1 MPAPRNAH
9 GRPGSG
15 VPRRRVGRPVRSAAF
30 PPAVAAGLVFA
41 ASGAVLVL
49 EILGIRLL
57 APYVGLTL
65 ETTTT
70 IIGTVLAGIA
80 TGSAVGGRAADRT
93 EARRLV
99 PELLVGGA
107 LLAIGIVPLI
117 RVLGAALSGGGDV
130 AALAI
135 TLAALFPSAAVLSA
149 ITPVVA
155 KLQLHDLDSTGSV
168 VGRLSAWATAGA
180 LVGTFGTGFVLVP
193 LLPTDAAVF
202 ALGGALLVLG
212 LGLALYDRART
223 ATAAA
228 GTALGA
234 LVVAAATL
242 ASGSPCDAE
251 STYHCARVLEDEGRP
266 AGRVLVLDD
275 LRHSYVDLRDPRH
288 LDFDY
293 ARWIGDAL
301 DGMAPP
307 GAPLDAVFV
316 GGGGFT
322 LPRYLAATRPGS
334 RSRVLEVDG
343 ALVDLARER
352 LGLRPGPALRVRTGD
367 ARVTLRDEPAASA
380 DLAVGDAFGGRSI
393 PWHLATA
400 EFAADLRRVLR
411 PDGIYALN
419 IIDFG
424 SLRLARAVA
433 ATLLDGFADVALVAL
448 PAGGGRPDGGN
459 LVFFASERA
468 LPAATRVASRGA
480 RTFDRAAV
488 ARFAARADPLRDDDA
503 PADQLLTPTSS

>member
-1 MPAPRNAH
+1 M
-9 GRPGSG
+9 S
-15 VPRRRVGRPVRSAAF
+15 SAAF
-30 PPAVAAGLVFA
+30 RPAVAAGLVFA
-41 ASGAVLVL
+41 ASGAVLVV

-80 TGSAVGGRAADRT
+80 AGSAVGGRAADRMDP
-93 EARRLV
+93 RRLV
-99 PELLVGGA
+99 SELLIGGA

-117 RVLGAALSGGGDV
+117 RVLGGALAGGGDV

-135 TLAALFPSAAVLSA
+135 ALAALLPTAAVLSA
-149 ITPVVA
+149 VTPVIA
-155 KLQLHDLDSTGSV
+155 KLQLDDLGATGSV

-193 LLPTDAAVF
+193 LLPTDVAVF
-202 ALGGALLVLG
+202 GLGAALLL
-212 LGLALYDRART
+212 LGLALALRDRART
-223 ATAAA
+223 PGAAA
-228 GTALGA
+228 GLTLGA
-234 LVVAAATL
+234 LVVGGATL
-242 ASGSPCDAE
+242 AAGSPCDAE
-251 STYHCARVLEDEGRP
+251 STYHCARVLEDEARP

-301 DGMAPP
+301 DGLAPP

-334 RSRVLEVDG
+334 RSRVLEVDA
-343 ALVDLARER
+343 ALVALARER
-352 LGLRPGPALRVRTGD
+352 LALRTGPALRVRTGD

-380 DLAVGDAFGGRSI
+380 DVVVGDAFGGRSV

-400 EFAADLRRVLR
+400 EFAADIRRVLR
-411 PDGIYALN
+411 PDGLYALN

-424 SLRLARAVA
+424 SLRLARAVS
-433 ATLLDGFADVALVAL
+433 ATLLEGFADVALVA
-448 PAGGGRPDGGN
+448 PPDGAGGPAGGN
-459 LVFFASERA
+459 LVFLASERP
-468 LPAATRVASRGA
+468 LPAGARFGSRGA

-488 ARFAARADPLRDDDA
+488 ARFAGGAEPLRDDDA
-503 PADQLLTPTSS
+503 PADQLLTGDRS